1 MFGKINLKK
10 FAVFG
15 VGTNIMV
22 FDFLR
27 SKVVGSKGT
36 LGVDIG
42 TSSIKIVELE
52 KKTGRFELTNYG
64 VFEIKESRTL
74 PQNTDAW
81 QSVLKLPDQEI
92 SSGIKELFKK
102 ANFNSQDVVT
112 AIPSFTTFAT
122 VIDMPYVSNDDLARA
137 LPFEAKKYIPIPLD
151 EVVLDWS
158 IVGINDNQAF
168 AQGTKP
174 SMVEVFLAAVPKDE
188 TARYQNIIKNSGLK
202 LQAIELENSAL
213 IRALLG
219 NDLSPTVVVN
229 IGGRSTSII
238 IVNKGY
244 ERVSH
249 NYEIG
254 GFEITRAISQS
265 LSISLEK
272 AEELK
277 RKFGLKKGDDN
288 IINESMI
295 SLINMMVFETQKTIA
310 NYEETKKEKIS
321 NVILIGGLANM
332 PGFSEYF
339 QEKLNRKVSL
349 GNPFSR
355 LIYPAELESIT
366 SELSSIF
373 SVAIGLAMRDVK

>member
-1 MFGKINLKK
+1 
-10 FAVFG
+10 
-15 VGTNIMV
+15 MV
-22 FDFLR
+22 FNFLR
-27 SKVVGSKGT
+27 SVKGGSKGT

-52 KKTGRFELTNYG
+52 RKTGRFELVNYG

-92 SSGIKELFKK
+92 SSGIHELFKK
-102 ANFNSQDVVT
+102 AGFNSQDVVT

-168 AQGTKP
+168 AQGNKP

-188 TARYQNIIKNSGLK
+188 TARYQNIVKNSGLK

-219 NDLSPTVVVN
+219 NDLSPTVIVN

-277 RKFGLKKGDDN
+277 RKFGLKKGEDN

-295 SLINMMVFETQKTIA
+295 SLVNMMVFETQKTIT
-310 NYEETKKEKIS
+310 NYEESKKEKIS
-321 NVILIGGLANM
+321 NVVLIGGLTNM
-332 PGFSEYF
+332 PGFAEYF
-339 QEKLNRKVSL
+339 QEKLNRKVTL

-355 LIYPAELESIT
+355 LVYPAELESIT
-366 SELSSIF
+366 PELSSLF
-373 SVAIGLAMRDVK
+373 SVAIGLAMRDIK

>member
-1 MFGKINLKK
+1 M
-10 FAVFG
+10 A
-15 VGTNIMV
+15 
-22 FDFLR
+22 FDFFKSFKGR
-27 SKVVGSKGT
+27 STGC

-52 KKTGRFELTNYG
+52 KKTGRFELINYG
-64 VFEIKESRTL
+64 VFEIKESRSL
-74 PQNTDAW
+74 PRDADVW

-92 SSGIKELFKK
+92 SLGIQELVKK
-102 ANFNSQDVVT
+102 TGFHSTDVVT
-112 AIPSFTTFAT
+112 AIPSFSTFAT
-122 VIDMPYVSNDDLARA
+122 VIDMPYVSNDDLARS

-158 IVGINDNQAF
+158 IVGISDGQAVLKG
-168 AQGTKP
+168 ATP
-174 SMVEVFLAAVPKDE
+174 STVEVFLAAVPKDE
-188 TARYQNIIKNSGLK
+188 TARYQNIIKNSNLK

-219 NDLSPTVVVN
+219 NDLSPTVIVN

-238 IVNKGY
+238 IANKGY

-254 GFEITRAISQS
+254 GFEITKAISQS
-265 LSISLEK
+265 LSVSLEK

-288 IINESMI
+288 IINESMV
-295 SLINMMVFETQKTIA
+295 SLVNMMVFETQKTIA
-310 NYEETKKEKIS
+310 NYEETKKEKIL
-321 NVILIGGLANM
+321 NVVLIGGLTNM
-332 PGFSEYF
+332 PGFAEYF
-339 QEKLNRKVSL
+339 QEKLNRGVAL

-355 LIYPAELESIT
+355 IVYPLALEPIT

-373 SVAIGLAMRDVK
+373 SVAIGLAMRDIK